1 MNRSFVSVALA
12 AAVGLAFAAESTVAM
27 AQQGDPKV
35 IEKTKER
42 IANGHLE
49 KCYGLAEAGFN
60 DCATGQ
66 HGCAGLA
73 KVAADPDSFILVPE
87 GTCTH
92 FKGGKTVPMHQGKG
106 G

>member
-12 AAVGLAFAAESTVAM
+12 AAVGLAFAAEGTVAM

-66 HGCAGLA
+66 HGCAGLS
-73 KVAADPDSFILVPE
+73 KVNADPDSFILVPE

-92 FKGGKTVPMHQGKG
+92 FAGGKKEPQGKG